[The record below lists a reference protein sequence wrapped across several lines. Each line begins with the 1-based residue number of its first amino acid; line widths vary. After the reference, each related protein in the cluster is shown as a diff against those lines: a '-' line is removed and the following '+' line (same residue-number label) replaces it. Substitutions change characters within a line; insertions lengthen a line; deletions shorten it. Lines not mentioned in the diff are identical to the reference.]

1 MNNVAILPKS
11 VMYFLQNQ
19 NVKREVAKKVPS
31 MPAQV
36 EHNDK
41 APSVIPSASASA
53 SASASVPVLEQ
64 DKSTE
69 VGGTNISDLL
79 NTTTA

>member
-19 NVKREVAKKVPS
+19 NVKREVAKKVSS
-31 MPAQV
+31 MPTQV
-36 EHNDK
+36 EHNAT
-41 APSVIPSASASA
+41 APSVIPSASVSA
-53 SASASVPVLEQ
+53 SASPPVLEQ

-69 VGGTNISDLL
+69 VGGTNINDL
-79 NTTTA
+79 NIQTT

>member
-31 MPAQV
+31 MPTQV
-36 EHNDK
+36 EHNAT
-41 APSVIPSASASA
+41 APSVIPSASVSA
-53 SASASVPVLEQ
+53 SPPVLEQ

-69 VGGTNISDLL
+69 VGGTNIAAL
-79 NTTTA
+79 NTQTAL

>member
-19 NVKREVAKKVPS
+19 NVKREVVKKAPS
-31 MPAQV
+31 MPTQV
-36 EHNDK
+36 EHNAT
-41 APSVIPSASASA
+41 APSVTPSSSASASP
-53 SASASVPVLEQ
+53 PVLEQ

-69 VGGTNISDLL
+69 VGGTNIADL
-79 NTTTA
+79 NIQTT